1 MADIAAWAA
10 PAATMLAAM
19 MTAANLGARLTGA
32 GFVVFTAG
40 SLLWSYIGISTDQ
53 TGLLVTNA
61 FLTLVNLVG
70 VWRWLGRQRKYE
82 DGAQFAS
89 DASQKRSGPT
99 LVSGSGIGTLKV
111 EDKDGMPVG
120 HAVDAMLSCDDR
132 QVQYLVIALS
142 HGSLA
147 ERLVAVHPDDVH
159 WLCDKFTLKCELDYL
174 ARAPELADG
183 KWPDAAQALAWREPQ
198 ATDLPY

>member
-40 SLLWSYIGISTDQ
+40 SLLWSYIGISTGQ
-53 TGLLVTNA
+53 TGLLVTNG

-82 DGAQFAS
+82 DGAQSAR
-89 DASQKRSGPT
+89 DISQKRPGPT
-99 LVSGSGIGTLKV
+99 LVPGSGIGTLKV
-111 EDKDGMPVG
+111 EDEDGVAIG
-120 HAVDAMLSCDDR
+120 HAVDTMISCNNR

-142 HGSLA
+142 DGSLA
-147 ERLVAVHPDDVH
+147 ERLIAVHPDDVH
-159 WLCDKFTLKCELDYL
+159 WLYDRFTLKYGLDYF
-174 ARAPELADG
+174 ASAPELADG
-183 KWPDAAQALAWREPQ
+183 KWPDATQALAWRGS
-198 ATDLPY
+198 